1 MTTLPQCNAHLLG
14 FNHMAKIIDHPT
26 MYHSIPDDTDE
37 KQYIKTFDCCA
48 DPIVFTI
55 TRTSMYSDT
64 GTICGVFDSIDTT
77 MVRLRRIMQSPR
89 DGDKFVVETHNLRN
103 INQEEDLN

>member
-1 MTTLPQCNAHLLG
+1 
-14 FNHMAKIIDHPT
+14 MADIIDLKPR
-26 MYHSIPDDTDE
+26 E
-37 KQYIKTFDCCA
+37 EQQYIQTFDCCD

-55 TRTSMYSDT
+55 TRTSPYLDE

-89 DGDKFVVETHNLRN
+89 DGEKFIVETPNLRN

>member
-1 MTTLPQCNAHLLG
+1 MTLTQCNAHSTG
-14 FNHMAKIIDHPT
+14 SNHMAKIIDHPT

-37 KQYIKTFDCCA
+37 KQYIKTFDCTD

-55 TRTSMYSDT
+55 TRTSLYSDT

-89 DGDKFVVETHNLRN
+89 DGEKFIVETHNLRN

>member
-1 MTTLPQCNAHLLG
+1 MTLSQCNAHLLG

-37 KQYIKTFDCCA
+37 KQYIKTFDCCD

-55 TRTSMYSDT
+55 TRQSMYSDT

>member
-1 MTTLPQCNAHLLG
+1 MPLSQCNAHLLG

-26 MYHSIPDDTDE
+26 MYQSVPDDTDE
-37 KQYIKTFDCCA
+37 KQYIKTFDCCD
-48 DPIVFTI
+48 DPGVFTI

-89 DGDKFVVETHNLRN
+89 DGEKFIVETHNLRN

>member
-1 MTTLPQCNAHLLG
+1 MTTHQQCNAHSTG
-14 FNHMAKIIDHPT
+14 SNHMADIINLKP
-26 MYHSIPDDTDE
+26 TDE
-37 KQYIKTFDCCA
+37 QQYIKTFDCCD

-55 TRTSMYSDT
+55 TRQSMYSDT

-77 MVRLRRIMQSPR
+77 MVRLRRVMQSPR

-103 INQEEDLN
+103 IQQEEDLN

>member
-1 MTTLPQCNAHLLG
+1 MMTLPQCNAHYSG
-14 FNHMAKIIDHPT
+14 FNHMADIINLKP
-26 MYHSIPDDTDE
+26 TDE
-37 KQYIKTFDCCA
+37 QQYIKTFDCTD

-55 TRTSMYSDT
+55 TRHSLYSDT

-77 MVRLRRIMQSPR
+77 MVRLTRVMQSPR
-89 DGDKFVVETHNLRN
+89 DGDKFIVEAHNLRN

>member
-1 MTTLPQCNAHLLG
+1 MMTLPQCNAQLLG
-14 FNHMAKIIDHPT
+14 SNHMAKIIDHPT

-37 KQYIKTFDCCA
+37 KQYIKTFDCCD

-55 TRTSMYSDT
+55 TRTSLYSDT

-89 DGDKFVVETHNLRN
+89 DGEKFIVETHNLRN

>member
-1 MTTLPQCNAHLLG
+1 MTLSQCNAHLLG

-26 MYHSIPDDTDE
+26 MYHSVPDDTDE
-37 KQYIKTFDCCA
+37 KQYIKTFDCCD

-89 DGDKFVVETHNLRN
+89 DGEKFIVETHNLRN

>member
-1 MTTLPQCNAHLLG
+1 
-14 FNHMAKIIDHPT
+14 MADIIDFKPKEEQQH
-26 MYHSIPDDTDE
+26 
-37 KQYIKTFDCCA
+37 IKTFDCCD

-55 TRTSMYSDT
+55 TRHSLYSDT

-77 MVRLRRIMQSPR
+77 MVRLTRVMQSPR
-89 DGDKFVVETHNLRN
+89 DGDKFIVEAHNLRN

>member
-1 MTTLPQCNAHLLG
+1 
-14 FNHMAKIIDHPT
+14 MADIINLKPT
-26 MYHSIPDDTDE
+26 E
-37 KQYIKTFDCCA
+37 EQQYIKTFDCTD

-55 TRTSMYSDT
+55 IRTNLYSDT

-89 DGDKFVVETHNLRN
+89 DGEKFIVETHNLRN

>member
-1 MTTLPQCNAHLLG
+1 MTLTQCNTHLTG
-14 FNHMAKIIDHPT
+14 SNHMANSTSKAALA
-26 MYHSIPDDTDE
+26 E
-37 KQYIKTFDCCA
+37 QYIKTFDCCD

-55 TRTSMYSDT
+55 TRQSMYSDT

-89 DGDKFVVETHNLRN
+89 DGDKYIVEAHNLRN

>member
-1 MTTLPQCNAHLLG
+1 
-14 FNHMAKIIDHPT
+14 MADIINLKP
-26 MYHSIPDDTDE
+26 TDE
-37 KQYIKTFDCCA
+37 QQYIKTFDCCD

-55 TRTSMYSDT
+55 TRQSMYSDT

-77 MVRLRRIMQSPR
+77 MVRLRRFMQSPR

-103 INQEEDLN
+103 IQQEEDLN

>member
-1 MTTLPQCNAHLLG
+1 
-14 FNHMAKIIDHPT
+14 MADIIDLKPK
-26 MYHSIPDDTDE
+26 E
-37 KQYIKTFDCCA
+37 EQQYIKTFDCVD

-55 TRTSMYSDT
+55 TRHSPYLDD

-89 DGDKFVVETHNLRN
+89 DGDKFIVEAHNLRN
-103 INQEEDLN
+103 SQQEQDLD

>member
-1 MTTLPQCNAHLLG
+1 
-14 FNHMAKIIDHPT
+14 MADIINLK
-26 MYHSIPDDTDE
+26 STDE
-37 KQYIKTFDCCA
+37 QQYIKTFDCTD

-55 TRTSMYSDT
+55 TRTSLYSDT
-64 GTICGVFDSIDTT
+64 GTICGVFDSIDTA

-89 DGDKFVVETHNLRN
+89 DGEKFIVETHNLRN

>member
-1 MTTLPQCNAHLLG
+1 
-14 FNHMAKIIDHPT
+14 MADIINLKPK
-26 MYHSIPDDTDE
+26 DE
-37 KQYIKTFDCCA
+37 QQYIQTFDCCD

-64 GTICGVFDSIDTT
+64 GTICGVFDSIDT
-77 MVRLRRIMQSPR
+77 LRFRNIRRMQTPR
-89 DGDKFVVETHNLRN
+89 DGDKFSAEAHNLRN

>member
-1 MTTLPQCNAHLLG
+1 MMTLTQCNAHSTG
-14 FNHMAKIIDHPT
+14 SNHMADIINLKP
-26 MYHSIPDDTDE
+26 TDE
-37 KQYIKTFDCCA
+37 QQYIQTFDCCD

-55 TRTSMYSDT
+55 TRTSLYSDT

-89 DGDKFVVETHNLRN
+89 DGEKFIVETHNLRN